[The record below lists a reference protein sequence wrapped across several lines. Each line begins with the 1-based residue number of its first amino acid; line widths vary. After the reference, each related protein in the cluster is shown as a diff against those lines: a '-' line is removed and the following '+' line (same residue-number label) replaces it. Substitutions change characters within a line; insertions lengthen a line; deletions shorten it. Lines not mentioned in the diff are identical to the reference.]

1 MAGATTTMS
10 QTPIPDSGVLS
21 RLIDRTLRCELFDCA
36 ATACTHPYSTGWRTA
51 PFMVCAQAVGV
62 DSRIE
67 FSERPAL
74 LLRDGEAFIIPAGV
88 PHCITMLAPV
98 TAMSYWSHMQFTV
111 FSCVDLLE
119 IIAPPTILSAAPA
132 ARLGALNR
140 ELSRLKPLTSLAA
153 TVQRRI
159 LALQLL
165 AIIIDTTSPSPHRLA
180 RLFEIQR
187 VAPALQLIDRQLQD
201 PELGIT
207 SLCAVSRLSAS
218 RFRTLFR
225 AAVGMSPLDYLQA
238 RRMRRAEQLLLGG
251 DERVKAVAALSGW
264 NDQFHFS
271 RSFKRAHGMSPS
283 AYREAG
289 RRSGLAPAG
298 PPS

>member
-10 QTPIPDSGVLS
+10 QTPVPESGVLA
-21 RLIDRTLRCELFDCA
+21 RLIDRTLRCELFDCD
-36 ATACTHPYSTGWRTA
+36 ATVCTHPYSTGWRTA
-51 PFMVCAQAVGV
+51 PFMVCAQGVGV

-74 LLRDGEAFIIPAGV
+74 LLRDGEAFAIPAGV

-98 TAMSYWSHMQFTV
+98 TAMSYWSHLQFTV

-119 IIAPPTILSAAPA
+119 ILAPPIILSGAPA
-132 ARLGALNR
+132 VALGSLNR
-140 ELSRLKPLTSLAA
+140 ELARLKPVNTLSA

-159 LALQLL
+159 LTLQLL
-165 AIIIDTTSPSPHRLA
+165 AILIDATTPSPHRLA

-187 VAPALQLIDRQLQD
+187 VAPALQLIERQLQD
-201 PELGIT
+201 SALGIA
-207 SLCAVSRLSAS
+207 SLGAVSRLSAS
-218 RFRTLFR
+218 RFRAVFR
-225 AAVGMSPLDYLQA
+225 AAVGTSPLDYLQS

-251 DERVKAVAALSGW
+251 DERVKAVAALCGW
-264 NDQFHFS
+264 NDEFHFS
-271 RSFKRAHGMSPS
+271 RIFKRAHGMSPT

-298 PPS
+298 PQP